1 MPYQTMQVP
10 AATDRMMN
18 QSDIHQS
25 NMPRMGMSQQ
35 NMGQQ
40 NMNWPRAEQS
50 AQRQEWAGEITPV
63 GGANAGMGMTGGMMP
78 PMQPQLQMSHGI
90 PSEVIEAP
98 TDRNEAFLGSL
109 KAMLLR
115 NKGNYIVATFL
126 IGTQGTVTWEGVLYE
141 VGNDFVTIYQEGRDR
156 YIVCDIYSLKY
167 MEFYDTRRR
176 ELCDAM
182 LQQRPWQGM
191 M

>member
-1 MPYQTMQVP
+1 MAYQTTQ
-10 AATDRMMN
+10 ATSRMMN
-18 QSDIHQS
+18 QTGMPQMG
-25 NMPRMGMSQQ
+25 MPRQ
-35 NMGQQ
+35 NMGQ
-40 NMNWPRAEQS
+40 MGMGQS
-50 AQRQEWAGEITPV
+50 VQRQEWAGEITPM
-63 GGANAGMGMTGGMMP
+63 GGANGSMGMTGSALP
-78 PMQPQLQMSHGI
+78 SMQPQLHMSHGV

-109 KAMLLR
+109 KAMLLN

-126 IGTQGTVTWEGVLYE
+126 IGTQGTVTWEGILYE

>member
-1 MPYQTMQVP
+1 M
-10 AATDRMMN
+10 
-18 QSDIHQS
+18 
-25 NMPRMGMSQQ
+25 
-35 NMGQQ
+35 
-40 NMNWPRAEQS
+40 
-50 AQRQEWAGEITPV
+50 
-63 GGANAGMGMTGGMMP
+63 
-78 PMQPQLQMSHGI
+78 
-90 PSEVIEAP
+90 
-98 TDRNEAFLGSL
+98 
-109 KAMLLR
+109 
-115 NKGNYIVATFL
+115 ATFL

>member
-1 MPYQTMQVP
+1 MAYQTTQVP
-10 AATDRMMN
+10 AATGRMMN
-18 QSDIHQS
+18 QA
-25 NMPRMGMSQQ
+25 GMSQMGLPQQ
-35 NMGQQ
+35 NMGQ
-40 NMNWPRAEQS
+40 MGMDPS
-50 AQRQEWAGEITPV
+50 VQRQEWAGEITPM
-63 GGANAGMGMTGGMMP
+63 GGANAGMGMTGAMMP
-78 PMQPQLQMSHGI
+78 SVQPQMQMNHGL

-115 NKGNYIVATFL
+115 NTGNYIVATFL
-126 IGTQGTVTWEGVLYE
+126 IGTQGTVSWEGILYE

-182 LQQRPWQGM
+182 LQQRPWQGTM
-191 M
+191 

>member
-1 MPYQTMQVP
+1 MPYQAAAVP
-10 AATDRMMN
+10 AATTRMMN
-18 QSDIHQS
+18 QQYLEPQDMNQP
-25 NMPRMGMSQQ
+25 NMSRQGMMQ
-35 NMGQQ
+35 GQD
-40 NMNWPRAEQS
+40 WS
-50 AQRQEWAGEITPV
+50 GEITPIRN
-63 GGANAGMGMTGGMMP
+63 GNMEMSPAGSTA
-78 PMQPQLQMSHGI
+78 QPQLQMSHGL
-90 PSEVIEAP
+90 PTEVVEAP
-98 TDRNEAFLGSL
+98 VDRQEAFLGSL
-109 KAMLLR
+109 KSTLIR

-126 IGTQGTVTWEGVLYE
+126 IGTQGTVSWEGILYE

>member
-1 MPYQTMQVP
+1 MPYQAAAVP
-10 AATDRMMN
+10 AATTRMMN
-18 QSDIHQS
+18 QQYMD
-25 NMPRMGMSQQ
+25 P
-35 NMGQQ
+35 Q
-40 NMNWPRAEQS
+40 NMNQPNMA
-50 AQRQEWAGEITPV
+50 RQGMMQGQDWSGEITPM
-63 GGANAGMGMTGGMMP
+63 GGANGGMGMTGSMMP
-78 PMQPQLQMSHGI
+78 AMQPQLQMSHGI

-109 KAMLLR
+109 KAMLLN
-115 NKGNYIVATFL
+115 NKGNYVVATFL
-126 IGTQGTVTWEGVLYE
+126 IGTQGTVSWEGILYE